1 MSAQFLQPDM
11 ASQFYSA
18 IASDSKIKDMSVR
31 VDLVLDRKVIA
42 TTKAGGIGNK
52 YVAVTKT
59 RCGPFQWNCG
69 GVAGQVRESIKID
82 IIARAVEGNENC
94 RELCQQIKG
103 RIKTL
108 LFDAEFL
115 GTGWLFHKI
124 VQDGFPSAPLKSMAY
139 CFLVYEV
146 MVSEGH
152 TKIV

>member
-1 MSAQFLQPDM
+1 MTLEFLQPDM
-11 ASQFYSA
+11 ASEFYSA
-18 IASDSKIKDMSVR
+18 IANDSQIKNMHVK

-42 TTKAGGIGNK
+42 TTKEGGIGNK
-52 YVAVTKT
+52 YVAVTKS
-59 RCGPFQWNCG
+59 RSGPFEWNCG
-69 GVAGQVRESIKID
+69 GVAGQRREYIKID

-94 RELCQQIKG
+94 RELCQQIKE

-124 VQDGFPSAPLKSMAY
+124 VHDGFPSAPLKSMAY

-152 TKIV
+152 TA